1 MTIKEVLE
9 NPETP
14 ATVLIVV
21 AVDLIGEEVLQYDID
36 AIVDTFA
43 DVYKAQLPN
52 NALDK
57 IQAMQTIY
65 TTDIA
70 YHSVP
75 AFIAITDALSG
86 DGTDFENADMPHV
99 ADIAW
104 AITELLLN
112 DPPEGELE
120 DLFSPDIKVFIR
132 SILDIEGFTRSPKIL
147 KFAGD
152 FKPVEGSFMDDEM
165 IFGAHYS
172 INSDLIQDVEDYLT
186 QRAKLILD
194 LIDLL
199 PLSNRDPQSWS
210 KLKPA

>member
-57 IQAMQTIY
+57 IQ
-65 TTDIA
+65 
-70 YHSVP
+70 
-75 AFIAITDALSG
+75 
-86 DGTDFENADMPHV
+86 
-99 ADIAW
+99 
-104 AITELLLN
+104 
-112 DPPEGELE
+112 
-120 DLFSPDIKVFIR
+120 
-132 SILDIEGFTRSPKIL
+132 
-147 KFAGD
+147 GD
-152 FKPVEGSFMDDEM
+152 FKPVEGSFMDDEI